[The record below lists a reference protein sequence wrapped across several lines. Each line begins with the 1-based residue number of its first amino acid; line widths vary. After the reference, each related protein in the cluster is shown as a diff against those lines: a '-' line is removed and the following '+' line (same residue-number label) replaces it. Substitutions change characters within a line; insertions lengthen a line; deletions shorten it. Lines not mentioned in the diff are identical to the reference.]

1 MLEAVLKL
9 LGEKKRVEKAY
20 SSVQMNCCRSCTPLQ
35 VMQITL
41 KRKDKDEYAKAISD
55 KCHPSAMAT
64 AHPLVAQTQMAKRW
78 LWTST
83 CQFATSVQWH
93 PVSDEDRLP
102 MAYAASYLWLL
113 ANRVWLFQS
122 LAKARVFERVQQV
135 LTRRE
140 RKRQGRKPTAS
151 AGCIDSQSVKTATQG
166 ESKGYDAGKKING
179 RKRHLLVDTLGLVI
193 SAFVSPANLQDRDGL
208 KKVLNQYFDTG
219 ETRLRKLWVDGGY
232 RGEDLKEWVA
242 NKKQTHKIDLEVVT
256 HTGKGFQVVKRRWV
270 VERTFAWLCNF
281 RRLSKDY
288 EGLTDNSEAFI
299 HIVMIYLLINRL
311 P

>member
-1 MLEAVLKL
+1 MNTHKQYPTNVTQAQWHL
-9 LGEKKRVEKAY
+9 LI
-20 SSVQMNCCRSCTPLQ
+20 PL
-35 VMQITL
+35 L
-41 KRKDKDEYAKAISD
+41 PKRKWRKGSRGRPPVNVRQVFNGILYLTKTG
-55 KCHPSAMAT
+55 CQWRMLPHT
-64 AHPLVAQTQMAKRW
+64 FGCWQTVYGYFNRW
-78 LWTST
+78 
-83 CQFATSVQWH
+83 QKQG
-93 PVSDEDRLP
+93 
-102 MAYAASYLWLL
+102 
-113 ANRVWLFQS
+113 
-122 LAKARVFERVQQV
+122 VFERVQQV

-151 AGCIDSQSVKTATQG
+151 AGCIDSQSVKTATQR

-208 KKVLNQYFDTG
+208 KKVLNQYFDSG
-219 ETRLRKLWVDGGY
+219 LTRLRKLWVDGGY

-311 P
+311 A

>member
-1 MLEAVLKL
+1 MY
-9 LGEKKRVEKAY
+9 GY
-20 SSVQMNCCRSCTPLQ
+20 FN
-35 VMQITL
+35 
-41 KRKDKDEYAKAISD
+41 
-55 KCHPSAMAT
+55 
-64 AHPLVAQTQMAKRW
+64 RW
-78 LWTST
+78 
-83 CQFATSVQWH
+83 QKQG
-93 PVSDEDRLP
+93 
-102 MAYAASYLWLL
+102 
-113 ANRVWLFQS
+113 
-122 LAKARVFERVQQV
+122 VFERVQQA

-140 RKRQGRKPTAS
+140 RKRQRDVSLTHQQAVLTAKVLRRQRK
-151 AGCIDSQSVKTATQG
+151 G

-193 SAFVSPANLQDRDGL
+193 SAFVSPANVQDRDGL
-208 KKVLNQYFDTG
+208 KQVLNQYFDSG
-219 ETRLRKLWVDGGY
+219 LTRLRKLWVDGGY

-288 EGLTDNSEAFI
+288 EDLTDNSEAFI

-311 P
+311 A

>member
-1 MLEAVLKL
+1 M
-9 LGEKKRVEKAY
+9 
-20 SSVQMNCCRSCTPLQ
+20 
-35 VMQITL
+35 
-41 KRKDKDEYAKAISD
+41 AISIVG
-55 KCHPSAMAT
+55 KSKVFLNGCNRCSHVESANG
-64 AHPLVAQTQMAKRW
+64 K
-78 LWTST
+78 
-83 CQFATSVQWH
+83 
-93 PVSDEDRLP
+93 
-102 MAYAASYLWLL
+102 AASLPH
-113 ANRVWLFQS
+113 
-122 LAKARVFERVQQV
+122 QQAA
-135 LTRRE
+135 LT
-140 RKRQGRKPTAS
+140 
-151 AGCIDSQSVKTATQG
+151 SQSVKTATQG

-256 HTGKGFQVVKRRWV
+256 HTGKGFQVVKRGWV

-299 HIVMIYLLINRL
+299 HIVMIYLLLNRL